1 MVRREPHPA
10 PDDWVQLGIR
20 MSAVFVKSRPDADEI
35 IGEAEAATRT
45 DTGVNSSGFIAGDL
59 VIRAYRPHGYGL
71 DTLDQ
76 ARDRFAA
83 VRGVTGEWEGQP

>member
-1 MVRREPHPA
+1 MT
-10 PDDWVQLGIR
+10 WVQLGIR

-59 VIRAYRPHGYGL
+59 VIRAFGRTAMGSIRSIKRAIGL
-71 DTLDQ
+71 PPC
-76 ARDRFAA
+76 
-83 VRGVTGEWEGQP
+83 VV